1 MRLGK
6 EYRDSLGGG
15 RQGWVL
21 GEGMCVV
28 ALSVSCPTA
37 VSEVVV
43 VSRRQTVWRR
53 ERSEVE
59 RPQGGFPCWSKSS
72 VRRRA
77 KGWISPGRD
86 WAGPFTKGVPFP
98 LARDLIIYE
107 LWDVT
112 PRCMSLEGP
121 Q

>member
-6 EYRDSLGGG
+6 EYRASLGGG
-15 RQGWVL
+15 RPGWVL

-28 ALSVSCPTA
+28 GLSVSCPTA
-37 VSEVVV
+37 VNEVV

-72 VRRRA
+72 VRRHLPKVGLPIR
-77 KGWISPGRD
+77 RCD
-86 WAGPFTKGVPFP
+86 
-98 LARDLIIYE
+98 E
-107 LWDVT
+107 L
-112 PRCMSLEGP
+112 
-121 Q
+121 